1 MGLRKPAVIMLLG
14 LVSMAVQAKDIGI
27 FVDGGFGQGESDMNG
42 LIDQRIDK
50 AKEIFDKKHPPP
62 NGESA
67 RVDNR
72 DSLETKLR
80 GLNCG
85 AGDNITI
92 MLMGHGKKDQ
102 FVFSLE
108 TNRTKRI
115 LTPRQLCEWIGA
127 AAKDPAC
134 CVRVVIF
141 ACHSGSFIDDL
152 SACPNV
158 KAVYASCRSGE
169 KSYSDAVFP
178 QSGAMQDNGDWLKG
192 FNEDWE
198 AVLAGTDPG
207 DALDMATESAW
218 EKMPIDQSDKQHP
231 TGWRTGDLKVRA
243 HVEQSFGPGS
253 TSVRLHFWDPV
264 FMRCQTREVRIDRSR
279 IAVDREYRPCEWI
292 EFMATFGAATADG
305 VPMGPLPMSG
315 APTATEKP
323 TAPIMAH
330 VESVSGDRRTIKI
343 HTLEPNW
350 LYCRKRPLNRPRDST
365 VAPTVN
371 ACTWI
376 AEEVTVDDPDGAV
389 NLTDG
394 NLSPSDVTTPV
405 VAHVE
410 GTRRVGNMG
419 QLCIKIQR
427 PSFLAD
433 GQRRYVEIPLAD
445 LRNYRECEHVRLVL
459 HLNTLADKLQRAES
473 ITKLDQRRFQQA
485 EYDASLDGAP
495 EFSLAL
501 PLGAPLS
508 PTITVRNA
516 GQRAT
521 EPFPI
526 VLVIRDIES
535 QIVLNQTL
543 QVEPLG
549 LDETRAVEF
558 PSWSP
563 EQPGAYSA
571 AFSGGLSGDLNP
583 ENDFLTVDFEVQ
595 PQQPGGAAPGGWE
608 GVSIGPGPRPLIE
621 ILEQSVRLVASGQGW
636 GGNAD
641 QVSFAFQRIPGDFAV
656 TGLLFPNTLGA
667 GQSAGLMIRSGLEPQ
682 APMGAV
688 ILRQNTLQFV
698 ARPEANQPL
707 IVVQSQPVEPVP
719 LWVGLVRHGQQVL
732 AQVSP
737 DGWNWSPIGIHVL
750 PLNSPPELPVGL
762 VGSSLQP
769 QPLFFGD
776 VVGFPFDGPSPPR
789 VSELSAT
796 AQSQNTIALSWA
808 DESLT
813 EMGFLLER
821 ADANGEFVPLVTLPQ
836 NTTGYL
842 DAGLLAATEYTYRA
856 RALNF
861 RPHVGW
867 APSVSAETHGPGL
880 TAWSEALGVAD
891 PFVPHDGQL
900 PAMTYAIGNSARITF
915 EPSGAPTIRFSK
927 VTGVHDLHI
936 ELQGSVD
943 LLDWVTWRSVAAAD
957 HGGTYEFT
965 LPPGGDHSFYRFR
978 FSEPP

>member
-1 MGLRKPAVIMLLG
+1 MKPAVILLFG
-14 LVSMAVQAKDIGI
+14 LVSLVAQAKDVGI

-50 AKEIFDKKHPPP
+50 AKEVFDKKYPPP
-62 NGESA
+62 NGESERA
-67 RVDNR
+67 DNR
-72 DSLETKLR
+72 DSLESKLR

-108 TNRTKRI
+108 ANRTKRI

-141 ACHSGSFIDDL
+141 ACHSGSFIDEL

-178 QSGAMQDNGDWLKG
+178 QGGAMQDNGDWLKG

-198 AVLAGTDPG
+198 AVLAGADPG

-231 TGWRTGDLKVRA
+231 TGWRSGDLKVRA

-264 FMRCQTREVRIDRSR
+264 FMRCQSREVRIDRTR
-279 IAVDREYRPCEWI
+279 ITVDRTYRPCEWI

-305 VPMGPLPMSG
+305 VPIGPIPMSG
-315 APTATEKP
+315 PPTATEKP
-323 TAPIMAH
+323 TARIMAH

-350 LYCRKRPLNRPRDST
+350 LYCRKRTLKRPRNAT
-365 VAPTVN
+365 AAPTVN

-376 AEEVTVDDPDGAV
+376 SEEVTVDDPDGAV

-394 NLSPSDVTTPV
+394 DLSPSDVTTPV

-433 GQRRYVEIPLAD
+433 GKRRYVEIPLDD

-459 HLNTLADKLQRAES
+459 HLNTLADDLQRAEN
-473 ITKLDQRRFQQA
+473 IIKLDQRRFQQA

-501 PLGAPLS
+501 PQGMTLS
-508 PTITVRNA
+508 PAITVRNA
-516 GQRAT
+516 GKHET
-521 EPFPI
+521 EKLTI
-526 VLVIRDIES
+526 LLSIRDIEN
-535 QIVLNQTL
+535 QIVLDQTL

-549 LDETRAVEF
+549 LNETRAVEF
-558 PSWSP
+558 SAWTP
-563 EQPGAYSA
+563 EQ
-571 AFSGGLSGDLNP
+571 SGPYTATFAGVLPGDLNHD
-583 ENDFLTVDFEVQ
+583 NDSLTVDFEVQ
-595 PQQPGGAAPGGWE
+595 PPQPGGTAPMGWE
-608 GVSIGPGPRPLIE
+608 GAPIGAGPMPLIE
-621 ILEQSVRLVASGQGW
+621 PLEQSVRLVASGQGL

-641 QVSFAFQRIPGDFAV
+641 QVSYAFQRISGDFAV
-656 TGLLFPNTLGA
+656 SCVLFPNTLGA
-667 GQSAGLMIRSGLEPQ
+667 GQSAGLMVRLGLEPQ
-682 APMGAV
+682 ASLAAV
-688 ILRQNTLQFV
+688 MIRQNMLQFV
-698 ARPEANQPL
+698 VRPQPNQPL
-707 IVVQSQPVEPVP
+707 MVVQSQPVQPAP
-719 LWVGLVRHGQQVL
+719 LWVGLVRHGQQLL
-732 AQVSP
+732 AQGSP
-737 DGWNWSPIGIHVL
+737 DGWNWSPLGMHVL
-750 PLNSPPELPVGL
+750 PQNSPPQLPVGL
-762 VGSSLQP
+762 VGSSIPP
-769 QPLFFGD
+769 QPIFFGD
-776 VVGFPFDGPSPPR
+776 VVGFPFDGPPPPR
-789 VSELSAT
+789 VAEFAAT
-796 AQSQNTIALSWA
+796 PQSQNSIALSWS

-836 NTTGYL
+836 NTTSHL

-861 RPHVGW
+861 RPHVAW

-891 PFVPHDGQL
+891 PFMLRDGQL
-900 PAMTYAIGNSARITF
+900 PAMIYAMGDSASITF
-915 EPSGAPTIRFSK
+915 GPNGAPTIRFSK

-943 LLDWVTWRSVAAAD
+943 LLDWVTWRSVAAAA
-957 HGGTYEFT
+957 HGGTYEFM
-965 LPPGGDHSFYRFR
+965 LPPDGDQSYYRFR